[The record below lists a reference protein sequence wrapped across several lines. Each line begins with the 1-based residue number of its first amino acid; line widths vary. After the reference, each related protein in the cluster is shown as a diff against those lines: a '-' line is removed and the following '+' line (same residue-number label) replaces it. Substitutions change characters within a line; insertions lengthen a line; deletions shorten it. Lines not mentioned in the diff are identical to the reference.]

1 MKKIKIIA
9 VISSLTMMLSSFTG
23 CETVQNMGDITNI
36 PEVSEIDSDIEN
48 PSDSDY
54 TSMPVETY
62 PEYPVT
68 YPEIEKLDTGN
79 KYQAEE
85 CSYGSTLKLEDKI
98 TGFEGD
104 GYITGF
110 NKSNKL
116 EFDIEVPSNQ
126 HYDLTFCIAS
136 DEETNCH
143 IQINDRNTGQF
154 KTNSEGVFTRIT
166 MYGVFLTAGNSKIVI
181 STDGEDIAI
190 DYLEI
195 SNNTSLQEIGYNAD
209 GELSNSNAGESAKE
223 LMQFLTENYGKYVIT
238 GQYASDETNKEIN
251 LIYSMTGKKPV
262 IRFSALE
269 TSSVNYDESF
279 KDIDACADWYRNGG
293 IVGLM
298 WYWKAPGE
306 TSSVYAD
313 ETDFELS
320 NAVTTD
326 IEGLALMPQED
337 IRALYGEGQLSKEC
351 YSIIMDIDN
360 MAGQLMSLKNKG
372 IPVLWRPL
380 HEASGDWFWWGAS
393 GADDYRWLWELM
405 YTRMTEYFEL
415 DNLIWVWNGQS
426 KEYIVTERMFDIAS
440 VDVYISA
447 DKEYGSRYEQF
458 ASLQDFIGQ
467 DKLIALS
474 ECSDVPD
481 IDAVFRDNSVWSF
494 FGLWYGNY
502 LMNDDGT
509 LSEEYTTKDE
519 LVKNYNSKGAMT
531 LDKYHELTDFVVTTT
546 ATTST
551 ANTTTVTTTTTV
563 SSESSTVS

>member
-1 MKKIKIIA
+1 MVNTRKFLTIITSCLIA
-9 VISSLTMMLSSFTG
+9 FSSTACGNKNTDGQESSNANQSVT
-23 CETVQNMGDITNI
+23 EESVTEPTI
-36 PEVSEIDSDIEN
+36 PEVDYSDLTSIEFSEI
-48 PSDSDY
+48 
-54 TSMPVETY
+54 M
-62 PEYPVT
+62 
-68 YPEIEKLDTGN
+68 
-79 KYQAEE
+79 
-85 CSYGSTLKLEDKI
+85 
-98 TGFEGD
+98 
-104 GYITGF
+104 
-110 NKSNKL
+110 
-116 EFDIEVPSNQ
+116 
-126 HYDLTFCIAS
+126 
-136 DEETNCH
+136 
-143 IQINDRNTGQF
+143 
-154 KTNSEGVFTRIT
+154 
-166 MYGVFLTAGNSKIVI
+166 
-181 STDGEDIAI
+181 GE
-190 DYLEI
+190 
-195 SNNTSLQEIGYNAD
+195 
-209 GELSNSNAGESAKE
+209 
-223 LMQFLTENYGKYVIT
+223 
-238 GQYASDETNKEIN
+238 
-251 LIYSMTGKKPV
+251 
-262 IRFSALE
+262 
-269 TSSVNYDESF
+269 
-279 KDIDACADWYRNGG
+279 
-293 IVGLM
+293 
-298 WYWKAPGE
+298 
-306 TSSVYAD
+306 
-313 ETDFELS
+313 
-320 NAVTTD
+320 
-326 IEGLALMPQED
+326 
-337 IRALYGEGQLSKEC
+337 
-351 YSIIMDIDN
+351 
-360 MAGQLMSLKNKG
+360 
-372 IPVLWRPL
+372 
-380 HEASGDWFWWGAS
+380 